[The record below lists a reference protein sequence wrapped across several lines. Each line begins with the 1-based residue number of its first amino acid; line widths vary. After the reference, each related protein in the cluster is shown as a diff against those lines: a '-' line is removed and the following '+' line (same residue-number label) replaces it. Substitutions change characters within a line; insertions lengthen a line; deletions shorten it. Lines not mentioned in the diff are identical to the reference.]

1 MLVLSDSSGNQVGL
15 RFLDG
20 AVLPVRHLKL
30 PIFQRKVI
38 PLLTAKLNHPLNKAY
53 NSLSLPTKT
62 NKHNSSRPKQ
72 VSKNHQSG
80 KPEETTNKVIRV
92 KERESARTQAGIKY
106 HSSPVS
112 NKRRN
117 PFSVQLSVFR
127 RTKLDKLSA
136 SRRYNN

>member
-30 PIFQRKVI
+30 QFFQRKVI

-80 KPEETTNKVIRV
+80 KPETTNKVIRV
-92 KERESARTQAGIKY
+92 KERERAREHKLVLNITQVRCPTKDETLSRSNY
-106 HSSPVS
+106 PSSDA
-112 NKRRN
+112 RN
-117 PFSVQLSVFR
+117 
-127 RTKLDKLSA
+127 
-136 SRRYNN
+136 